1 MVDEL
6 DGLNDS
12 DSVVDEPATE
22 SGEDKLA
29 RLETEN
35 KGLRDGNSKLGR
47 EFKSYREEQDDRYN
61 ELLDKISELSSRPA
75 VTGESDNYYNDFDDP
90 TYEDDDVKRFRK
102 IAREE
107 AKKDREESFAAN
119 TKAKDKYVDDY
130 SRTIQ
135 KLGINENDAVYESIL
150 TELEG
155 LPGYSNNGVSDAERN
170 YEKAERN
177 YYRNMYKSPRA
188 TTAFKGTT
196 PSGKVGGS
204 STIEYKDGS
213 DAEIS
218 AALQDEHVQ
227 TYMKR
232 RGKDL
237 EFVKKAMANKSPMS
251 GTAKL

>member
-12 DSVVDEPATE
+12 DGVVDEPATE
-22 SGEDKLA
+22 SGEDMLA
-29 RLETEN
+29 RLEAEN
-35 KGLRDGNSKLGR
+35 KSLRDGNSKLGR
-47 EFKSYREEQDDRYN
+47 EFKSYRGEQDDRYN
-61 ELLDKISELSSRPA
+61 ELLDKISELSSSPA
-75 VTGESDNYYNDFDDP
+75 TTGESDNYYNDLDDP
-90 TYEDDDVKRFRK
+90 TYEDDDVKRLRK

-107 AKKDREESFAAN
+107 AKKDREETSIADN
-119 TKAKDKYVDDY
+119 RAKNKYVDDY
-130 SRTIQ
+130 ARTIQ
-135 KLGINENDAVYESIL
+135 RLGVNEDAAIYEAIL
-150 TELEG
+150 NELEG
-155 LPGYSNNGVSDAERN
+155 LPGYSTNGTSDAERN